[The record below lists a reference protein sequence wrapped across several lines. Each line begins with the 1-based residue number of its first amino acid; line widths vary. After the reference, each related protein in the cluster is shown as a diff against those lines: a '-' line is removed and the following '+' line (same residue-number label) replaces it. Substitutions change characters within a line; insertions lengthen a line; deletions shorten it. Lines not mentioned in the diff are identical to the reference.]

1 MSSKPLVLVLDFVD
15 ECKIESKVLEQYA
28 SVDTLLLGPHDAF
41 PEIVSQA
48 IAVIIWHEVV
58 LTEDKIAQLTNCKM
72 IIRCGMGYDAVDLKA
87 AGLISLSL
95 SVCVHVCVC
104 VLSESVSLHVY
115 TLLFVACVQAI
126 EEYMCAM
133 CLIMVPRKLL
143 TRRCVSY

>member
-95 SVCVHVCVC
+95 SVCVCVCVC
-104 VLSESVSLHVY
+104 PE
-115 TLLFVACVQAI
+115 
-126 EEYMCAM
+126 
-133 CLIMVPRKLL
+133 
-143 TRRCVSY
+143 